1 MILTNSAIP
10 LLHVSPEVCANVAE
24 LKAAEKWGG
33 TPLIQLVLEAPHLF
47 FTRHERG
54 WGSRGARCGVVG
66 CLFVGDS
73 CPTRTLALHYYL
85 HHFNQ
90 LKVILPG
97 GLRL

>member
-1 MILTNSAIP
+1 MVLTNSAIP
-10 LLHVSPEVCANVAE
+10 LLHVSSEVCANGAD

-33 TPLIQLVLEAPHLF
+33 TPLIQLVLEAPHLY